1 MTFFG
6 KSCFGNANKD
16 MPSVTLEVA
25 DGKNRSDTACR
36 PGLPMKLFWPYVL
49 MKKVIMYTSP

>member
-25 DGKNRSDTACR
+25 DGKNCSGHTKESNNIFKIRAYLGGAR
-36 PGLPMKLFWPYVL
+36 
-49 MKKVIMYTSP
+49 

>member
-1 MTFFG
+1 
-6 KSCFGNANKD
+6 

-36 PGLPMKLFWPYVL
+36 PGFVARTFLALCSDEEGYYVHL
-49 MKKVIMYTSP
+49 SLTLS